1 MKPIKVLVIG
11 QNQTSALESVDVEGD
26 YYSFKVQ
33 SFITFLQ
40 EAGLLKRGQEIPP
53 IDSIT
58 ISYFPSD
65 GLDQTGSIHCI
76 NCS

>member
-1 MKPIKVLVIG
+1 MNPIKVLVTG
-11 QNQTSALESVDVEGD
+11 LNQTYALESVDMEGD

-40 EAGLLKRGQEIPP
+40 EVGLLKRGRQIPP

-58 ISYFPSD
+58 ISYSQKD
-65 GLDQTGSIHCI
+65 GLNHVGNIHST